1 MEASVISVLVL
12 SAYVIYF
19 MLPAYLANVSAL
31 VFGGGKP
38 LDFGRNFRDGRRIIG
53 NGVTWRGTIIG
64 TLIGTVIGI
73 IQGSISAYYGSVF
86 NLIPGI
92 MIIQGPI
99 PASILQGAIIGL
111 FLGGGALI
119 GDAAGSFIKRR
130 IGIERGKAAPFLD
143 QLDFVVGAL
152 VFASIIVFIPLNMII
167 FILIISIV
175 LHLLTNIIAYLI
187 GMKDVWY

>member
-1 MEASVISVLVL
+1 
-12 SAYVIYF
+12 
-19 MLPAYLANVSAL
+19 
-31 VFGGGKP
+31 
-38 LDFGRNFRDGRRIIG
+38 
-53 NGVTWRGTIIG
+53 
-64 TLIGTVIGI
+64 
-73 IQGSISAYYGSVF
+73 
-86 NLIPGI
+86 

>member
-1 MEASVISVLVL
+1 MDASVISVLVL

-73 IQGSISAYYGSVF
+73 IQGSISTYYGSVF

-130 IGIERGKAAPFLD
+130 VGIERGKAAPFLD

-152 VFASIIVFIPLNMII
+152 VFASLIVFIPLNMII

>member
-1 MEASVISVLVL
+1 MDASVISVLVL

-53 NGVTWRGTIIG
+53 NGVTWKGTIIG
-64 TLIGTVIGI
+64 TLIGTFIGI
-73 IQGSISAYYGSVF
+73 IQGSVSAYYGNVF
-86 NLIPGI
+86 SLIPGI

-99 PASILQGAIIGL
+99 PTSIIQGAIIGL

-119 GDAAGSFIKRR
+119 GDAVGSFIKRR

-143 QLDFVVGAL
+143 QLDFVIGAL
-152 VFASIIVFIPLNMII
+152 VFASLIVFIPLNMII
-167 FILIISIV
+167 IILIISIV

>member
-1 MEASVISVLVL
+1 MDASVISVLVL

-31 VFGGGKP
+31 IFGGGTP
-38 LDFGRNFRDGRRIIG
+38 VDFGRNFRDGRRIIG

-64 TLIGTVIGI
+64 TLIGAFIGI
-73 IQGSISAYYGSVF
+73 LQGSVSAYYGNIFS
-86 NLIPGI
+86 LIPGI
-92 MIIQGPI
+92 MVIQGPI
-99 PASILQGAIIGL
+99 PTSIIQGALIGL

-130 IGIERGKAAPFLD
+130 IGIERGKAAPLLD
-143 QLDFVVGAL
+143 QLDFVIGAL
-152 VFASIIVFIPLNMII
+152 VFVSLIVFIPLYMII
-167 FILIISIV
+167 IILIISIV
-175 LHLLTNIIAYLI
+175 LHPLTNMIAYLI

>member
-1 MEASVISVLVL
+1 MDASVISVLVL

-38 LDFGRNFRDGRRIIG
+38 LDFGRNFHDGRRIIG

-64 TLIGTVIGI
+64 TLIGTIIGI
-73 IQGSISAYYGSVF
+73 IQGSISVYYGNVF

-92 MIIQGPI
+92 TIIQGPI
-99 PASILQGAIIGL
+99 PTSILQGAIIGL

-119 GDAAGSFIKRR
+119 GDAVGSFIKRR

-152 VFASIIVFIPLNMII
+152 VFASFIIFIPLNMII
-167 FILIISIV
+167 IILVISIV
-175 LHLLTNIIAYLI
+175 LHLLTNMIAYLI

>member
-1 MEASVISVLVL
+1 MDASVISVLVL

>member
-1 MEASVISVLVL
+1 MDASVISVLIL

-38 LDFGRNFRDGRRIIG
+38 LDFSRNFPDGRRIIG

-64 TLIGTVIGI
+64 TLIGTVIGT
-73 IQGSISAYYGSVF
+73 IQGSLTAYYGNIFS
-86 NLIPGI
+86 LIPGV
-92 MIIQGPI
+92 MTIIGPI
-99 PASILQGAIIGL
+99 PTSTIQGAIIGL

-119 GDAAGSFIKRR
+119 GDAFGSFIKRR
-130 IGIERGKAAPFLD
+130 IGIERGKPAPFLD

-152 VFASIIVFIPLNMII
+152 VFASLIVFIPLNMIVL
-167 FILIISIV
+167 ILIISIV

>member
-1 MEASVISVLVL
+1 MDASVISVLVL

-38 LDFGRNFRDGRRIIG
+38 VDFGRNFRDGRRIIG
-53 NGVTWRGTIIG
+53 NGVTWKGTIIG
-64 TLIGTVIGI
+64 TLIGTFIGI
-73 IQGSISAYYGSVF
+73 IQGSVSVYYGNIFS
-86 NLIPGI
+86 LIPGI

-99 PASILQGAIIGL
+99 PTSILQGAIIGL

-119 GDAAGSFIKRR
+119 GDAVGSFIKRR

-143 QLDFVVGAL
+143 QLDFVIGAL
-152 VFASIIVFIPLNMII
+152 VFASLIVFIPLNMII
-167 FILIISIV
+167 IILIISIV
-175 LHLLTNIIAYLI
+175 LHLLTNMIAYLI

>member
-1 MEASVISVLVL
+1 MDASFISVLVL

>member
-1 MEASVISVLVL
+1 MDASVISVLVL

-53 NGVTWRGTIIG
+53 NGVTWKGTIIG
-64 TLIGTVIGI
+64 TLIGTLIGI
-73 IQGSISAYYGSVF
+73 LQGSVSAYYGNVF
-86 NLIPGI
+86 SLIPGI
-92 MIIQGPI
+92 TIIQGPI
-99 PASILQGAIIGL
+99 PTSILQGALIGL

-119 GDAAGSFIKRR
+119 GDAVGSFIKRR

-143 QLDFVVGAL
+143 QLDFVIGAL
-152 VFASIIVFIPLNMII
+152 VFASLIVFIPLNMII
-167 FILIISIV
+167 IILIISIV
-175 LHLLTNIIAYLI
+175 LHLLTNMIAYLI

>member
-1 MEASVISVLVL
+1 MDASVSSVLVM
-12 SAYVIYF
+12 SVYVIYF

-38 LDFGRNFRDGRRIIG
+38 LDLGRNFSDDRRIIG

-64 TLIGTVIGI
+64 TIIGMVIGI
-73 IQGSISAYYGSVF
+73 IQGSVAGHYGNIF
-86 NLIPGI
+86 NFIPGA

-99 PASILQGAIIGL
+99 PTNILQGAIIGL

-119 GDAAGSFIKRR
+119 GDACGSFIKRR
-130 IGIERGKAAPFLD
+130 IGIERGRPAPLLD

-152 VFASIIVFIPLNMII
+152 LFASIIVIIPLYMI
-167 FILIISIV
+167 ILIIIISII
-175 LHLLTNIIAYLI
+175 LHLLANIIAYLI